1 MTDGQGAFRYIGRP
15 RRTKEDGRF
24 VAGRGRY
31 VADIRLPGMKHVA
44 LVSSPHASAR
54 ILSID
59 TRAALATEG
68 VSAVVAGE
76 ELAKAT
82 ASMQHGVDAP
92 GIPWYPLAA
101 GAVHYAGEWVAAVIA
116 DSRYVAEDAAEKVVV
131 AYEPLPAIVDP
142 EEAFAS
148 TVRLVHPDH
157 GSNVLFHR
165 KFVWGTVDEDFT
177 AAAHSLDLRVRWGRS
192 STVPIETF
200 GAVARWD
207 PGEEILDVWAS
218 VQMPKYGDQI
228 AEALRLKGNQVRV
241 HQDVDV
247 GGSYGVK
254 RGLKHA
260 ILVGYLARKLGKP
273 VRLIED
279 RLENMSGGDAHGP
292 DRIFDVSVAFD
303 ADGTVRS
310 MKMRAL
316 DDCGAYPGRAPLQL
330 GKPVGSIV
338 GPYRIAS
345 VAYEAISVCTN
356 KTAQVAV
363 RGFGQAPTTYAI
375 ETAMDRV
382 ADHLGLDR
390 IELRRRNFIRAD
402 QFPYMIP
409 SGTEYDSGDYH
420 AVVQKLTDLAD
431 YPVLLKKRDAIRQA
445 GKLAGIGIAA
455 ALEPGG
461 GNASFEPLFN
471 PRNDTTLWP
480 ESCTV
485 KVDRTGA
492 VTVLIVTSSA
502 GQGHQTLAA
511 TVVGETLGID
521 PAAIRVVHSDSLSSL
536 PGNSPVAS
544 RMAIMLGGAAQK
556 AAEMIRERAVRI
568 AAHNLGRDP
577 ASLVYRDGAV
587 AASDDPSRRLSWD
600 EIVRICHRQYH
611 LMPPGMEPGLQ
622 ASYTLQVP
630 KGGTMP
636 TGDGRVQMYPCFSF
650 EAHMALVEI
659 DPGTGKVEIPE
670 YYVAH
675 DCGTMINPLIVKG
688 MLLGGIAHG
697 IGAALYE
704 RFEYDETGQHL
715 SGTFMDYLLPS
726 SLEIPM
732 VKVADHCTPSPLTS
746 HGQKGAGESGYPGS
760 PAAVASAVNDALA
773 PLGRRVDALPIRLG
787 HLGAL
792 FGGLALKS
800 GT

>member
-1 MTDGQGAFRYIGRP
+1 MTDKYRFLGRP
-15 RRTKEDGRF
+15 RRTKEDRRF
-24 VAGRGRY
+24 IAGSGRY
-31 VADIRLPGMKHVA
+31 VADIRLPGMTHVA
-44 LVSSPHASAR
+44 LVASPHASAR
-54 ILSID
+54 IVSID
-59 TRAALATEG
+59 TGAALAVDG
-68 VSAVVAGE
+68 VRAVLTGA
-76 ELAKAT
+76 ELQQAT
-82 ASMQHGVDAP
+82 ASMQHGVHLP
-92 GIPWYPLAA
+92 EILWYPLAA
-101 GAVHYAGEWVAAVIA
+101 GVVRYAGEWVAAVVA
-116 DSRYVAEDAAEKVVV
+116 DDRYIAEDAAELVAV
-131 AYEPLPAIVDP
+131 AYEPLPAVVDP

-148 TVRLVHPDH
+148 TGRLVHPKH

-165 KFVWGTVDEDFT
+165 SFVWGPVEADFA
-177 AAAHSLDLRVRWGRS
+177 AAAHSLDFRARWGRS

-207 PGEEILDVWAS
+207 SGDDILDVWAS
-218 VQMPKYGDQI
+218 VQMPKYADQI
-228 AEALRLKGNQVRV
+228 ADALHLQGNQVRV
-241 HQDVDV
+241 HFDVDV

-260 ILVGYLARKLGKP
+260 ILVGYLARKLGRP

-303 ADGTVRS
+303 DDGTVRS

-338 GPYRIAS
+338 GPYRIGS

-363 RGFGQAPTTYAI
+363 RGFGQAPTTFAI
-375 ETAMDRV
+375 ETAIDRV
-382 ADHLGLDR
+382 AGYLGLDR
-390 IELRRRNFIRAD
+390 VEVRRRNFIRAD
-402 QFPYMIP
+402 QFPYTIP

-420 AVVQKLTDLAD
+420 AVMRKLTDLAN
-431 YPVLLKKRDAIRQA
+431 YPALLERRDQIRKA
-445 GKLAGIGIAA
+445 GKLAGVGIAA
-455 ALEPGG
+455 AMEPGG
-461 GNASFEPLFN
+461 GNAAFEPLFN

-485 KVDRTGA
+485 KVDRQGA
-492 VTVLIVTSSA
+492 ITALIVTSSA

-511 TVVGETLGID
+511 TVIGEALGFD
-521 PAAIRVVHSDSLSSL
+521 PAGIRVVHSDSLSSL

-556 AAEMIRERAVRI
+556 AAEIIRDRAIRI

-577 ASLVYRDGAV
+577 SGVIYVDGEV
-587 AASDDPSRRLSWD
+587 AATDDPSKRLSW
-600 EIVRICHRQYH
+600 EQIVRICHRQYH

-630 KGGTMP
+630 KGGAMP
-636 TGDGRVQMYPCFSF
+636 GEDGRVQMYPCFSF

-675 DCGTMINPLIVKG
+675 DCGTVINPLIVKG
-688 MLLGGIAHG
+688 MMLGGIAHG

-704 RFEYDETGQHL
+704 KFEYDETGQHL

-732 VKVADHCTPSPLTS
+732 VRIAEHCTPSPLTS

-773 PLGRRVDALPIRLG
+773 PIGRRVDALPIRLG
-787 HLGAL
+787 YLAEMLRTASGA
-792 FGGLALKS
+792 AP
-800 GT
+800 

>member
-1 MTDGQGAFRYIGRP
+1 MTEGGGKYRFVGRP
-15 RRTKEDGRF
+15 RRTKEDRRF
-24 VAGRGRY
+24 IAGRGKY

-44 LVSSPHASAR
+44 LVGSPHASAR

-59 TRAALATEG
+59 TKAALAMPG
-68 VSAVVAGE
+68 VVAVLTGD
-76 ELAKAT
+76 ELQQAV
-82 ASMQHGVDAP
+82 ASMQHGVDVP
-92 GIPWYPLAA
+92 DVLWYPLAA
-101 GAVHYAGEWVAAVIA
+101 GVVRYAGEWVAAVVA
-116 DSRYVAEDAAEKVVV
+116 DNRYLAEDAAEQVAV
-131 AYEPLPAIVDP
+131 AYEPLPAVVDP
-142 EEAFAS
+142 ETAFAS
-148 TVRLVHPDH
+148 TERLVHPKH

-165 KFVWGTVDEDFT
+165 KFVWGPVEEDF
-177 AAAHSLDLRVRWGRS
+177 AASPHSLSFRARWGRS

-218 VQMPKYGDQI
+218 IQMPKYADQI
-228 AEALRLKGNQVRV
+228 ADALRLASNQVRV
-241 HQDVDV
+241 YQDVDV

-260 ILVGYLARKLGKP
+260 ILVGYLARKLGCP

-303 ADGTVRS
+303 DDGAVRS

-345 VAYEAISVCTN
+345 VEYEAISVTTN
-356 KTAQVAV
+356 KTPQVAV
-363 RGFGQAPTTYAI
+363 RGFGWSPTTFAI
-375 ETAMDRV
+375 ESAIDRV
-382 ADHLGLDR
+382 ALQLGLDR
-390 IELRRRNFIRAD
+390 VEVRRRNLIRAE

-420 AVVQKLTDLAD
+420 AVLQKLVDLAA
-431 YPVLLKKRDAIRQA
+431 YPELLKKRDERRKA
-445 GKLAGIGIAA
+445 GRLAGVGIAT

-461 GNASFEPLFN
+461 GNAAFEPLFN

-485 KVDRTGA
+485 KVDRLGA
-492 VTVLIVTSSA
+492 ITALIVTSSA

-511 TVVGETLGID
+511 TVIGETLGFD
-521 PAAIRVVHSDSLSSL
+521 PASIRVVHADSLSSL

-556 AAEMIRERAVRI
+556 AAEIIRDRVIRV
-568 AAHNLGRDP
+568 AAHNLGLSPD
-577 ASLVYRDGAV
+577 AVVYQDGAV
-587 AASDDPSRRLSWD
+587 AASNDPSRRLTWD
-600 EIVRICHRQYH
+600 QIVRICHRQNH
-611 LMPPGMEPGLQ
+611 LMPPGVEPGLQ
-622 ASYTLQVP
+622 ASHTLQVP
-630 KGGTMP
+630 KGGAMP
-636 TGDGRVQMYPCFSF
+636 DKDGRVQMYPCFSF

-675 DCGTMINPLIVKG
+675 DCGTVINPLIVKG
-688 MLLGGIAHG
+688 MMLGGIAHG

-704 RFEYDETGQHL
+704 KFEYDESGQHL

-732 VKVADHCTPSPLTS
+732 VKIAEHCTPSPLTS
-746 HGQKGAGESGYPGS
+746 LGQKGAGEAGYPGS

-773 PLGRRVDALPIRLG
+773 PLGHRIDTLPMRLG
-787 HLGAL
+787 RLGEL
-792 FGGLALKS
+792 LGGRGAK
-800 GT
+800 T

>member
-1 MTDGQGAFRYIGRP
+1 MTDAPAKFRYVGRR
-15 RRTKEDGRF
+15 RRTKEDRRF
-24 VAGRGRY
+24 IAGRAKY

-44 LVSSPHASAR
+44 LVASPHASAR
-54 ILSID
+54 IRSID
-59 TRAALATEG
+59 ARAAQALPG
-68 VSAVVAGE
+68 VVTVVTGDA
-76 ELAKAT
+76 LQAAT
-82 ASMQHGVDAP
+82 ASMQHGVHLP
-92 GIPWYPLAA
+92 EILWYPLAVD
-101 GAVHYAGEWVAAVIA
+101 AVRYAGEWVAAVVA
-116 DSRYVAEDAAEKVVV
+116 DSRHIAEDAAELVTV
-131 AYEPLPAIVDP
+131 AYEPLPPVIDP
-142 EEAFAS
+142 EEAFANAD
-148 TVRLVHPDH
+148 RLVHPAN

-165 KFVWGTVDEDFT
+165 KFVWGPVEQDFA
-177 AAAHSLDLRVRWGRS
+177 AAAHTLSFRARWGRS

-207 PGEEILDVWAS
+207 PGDEILDVWAS
-218 VQMPKYGDQI
+218 VQMPKYADQI
-228 AEALRLKGNQVRV
+228 ADALRIGSNQVRV

-260 ILVGYLARKLGKP
+260 ILVGHLARKLGCP

-303 ADGTVRS
+303 GDGTVRS

-345 VAYEAISVCTN
+345 VEYEAISVATN
-356 KTAQVAV
+356 KTPQVAV
-363 RGFGQAPTTYAI
+363 RGFGWSPTTFAI
-375 ETAMDRV
+375 ESAIDRV
-382 ADHLGLDR
+382 ALQLGLDR
-390 IELRRRNFIRAD
+390 VEVRRRNLIRAE

-420 AVVQKLTDLAD
+420 AVLQKLVDLAA
-431 YPVLLKKRDAIRQA
+431 YPELLKKRDARRKE
-445 GKLAGIGIAA
+445 GKLAGIGIAT

-461 GNASFEPLFN
+461 GNAAFEPLFN

-485 KVDRTGA
+485 KVDRMGA
-492 VTVLIVTSSA
+492 ITVLIVTSSA

-511 TVVGETLGID
+511 TVVGETLGFD
-521 PAAIRVVHSDSLSSL
+521 PADIRVVHSDSLSSL

-556 AAEMIRERAVRI
+556 AAEIVRDRAGRI
-568 AAHNLGRDP
+568 AAHNLGLAPD
-577 ASLVYRDGAV
+577 AVIYRDGV
-587 AASDDPSRRLSWD
+587 VSAAADPSRRLTW
-600 EIVRICHRQYH
+600 EQIVRICHRQNH

-622 ASYTLQVP
+622 VSYTLQVP
-630 KGGTMP
+630 KGGAMP
-636 TGDGRVQMYPCFSF
+636 DAEGRVQMYPCFSF

-675 DCGTMINPLIVKG
+675 DCGTIINPLIVKG
-688 MLLGGIAHG
+688 MMLGGIAHG

-704 RFEYDETGQHL
+704 KFEYDASGQHL

-732 VKVADHCTPSPLTS
+732 VKIAEHCTPSPVTS
-746 HGQKGAGESGYPGS
+746 LGQKGAGEAGYPGA
-760 PAAVASAVNDALA
+760 PAAVASAVNDALS
-773 PLGRRVDALPIRLG
+773 PLGHRIDTLPIRLG
-787 HLGAL
+787 TLGAL
-792 FGGLALKS
+792 FAGRSARA
-800 GT
+800 

>member
-1 MTDGQGAFRYIGRP
+1 
-15 RRTKEDGRF
+15 
-24 VAGRGRY
+24 
-31 VADIRLPGMKHVA
+31 
-44 LVSSPHASAR
+44 
-54 ILSID
+54 
-59 TRAALATEG
+59 
-68 VSAVVAGE
+68 
-76 ELAKAT
+76 
-82 ASMQHGVDAP
+82 
-92 GIPWYPLAA
+92 
-101 GAVHYAGEWVAAVIA
+101 
-116 DSRYVAEDAAEKVVV
+116 
-131 AYEPLPAIVDP
+131 
-142 EEAFAS
+142 
-148 TVRLVHPDH
+148 
-157 GSNVLFHR
+157 
-165 KFVWGTVDEDFT
+165 
-177 AAAHSLDLRVRWGRS
+177 
-192 STVPIETF
+192 
-200 GAVARWD
+200 
-207 PGEEILDVWAS
+207 
-218 VQMPKYGDQI
+218 
-228 AEALRLKGNQVRV
+228 
-241 HQDVDV
+241 
-247 GGSYGVK
+247 
-254 RGLKHA
+254 
-260 ILVGYLARKLGKP
+260 
-273 VRLIED
+273 
-279 RLENMSGGDAHGP
+279 
-292 DRIFDVSVAFD
+292 
-303 ADGTVRS
+303 
-310 MKMRAL
+310 
-316 DDCGAYPGRAPLQL
+316 
-330 GKPVGSIV
+330 
-338 GPYRIAS
+338 
-345 VAYEAISVCTN
+345 
-356 KTAQVAV
+356 
-363 RGFGQAPTTYAI
+363 
-375 ETAMDRV
+375 
-382 ADHLGLDR
+382 
-390 IELRRRNFIRAD
+390 
-402 QFPYMIP
+402 
-409 SGTEYDSGDYH
+409 
-420 AVVQKLTDLAD
+420 
-431 YPVLLKKRDAIRQA
+431 
-445 GKLAGIGIAA
+445 
-455 ALEPGG
+455 
-461 GNASFEPLFN
+461 
-471 PRNDTTLWP
+471 
-480 ESCTV
+480 
-485 KVDRTGA
+485 
-492 VTVLIVTSSA
+492 
-502 GQGHQTLAA
+502 
-511 TVVGETLGID
+511 
-521 PAAIRVVHSDSLSSL
+521 
-536 PGNSPVAS
+536 
-544 RMAIMLGGAAQK
+544 MLGGAAQK